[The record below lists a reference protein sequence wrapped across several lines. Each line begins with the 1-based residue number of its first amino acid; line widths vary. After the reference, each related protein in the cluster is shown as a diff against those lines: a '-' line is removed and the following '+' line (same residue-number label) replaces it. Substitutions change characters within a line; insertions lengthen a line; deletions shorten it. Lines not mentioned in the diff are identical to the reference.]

1 MGGNRSLCSN
11 QGWQHVGLT
20 EPSFVGEVTAVGV
33 AVCCTVDADVSLGD
47 VVTAGTLTFFQT
59 LLLFNHSVQGVV
71 YKDILLLEI

>member
-1 MGGNRSLCSN
+1 MCSN

-47 VVTAGTLTFFQT
+47 VGDVVTAGRLTFFQT

-71 YKDILLLEI
+71 YKDILLL